1 MNEKGKWWK
10 NGMLV
15 FGVDIG
21 IIKEIMVISDS

>member
-1 MNEKGKWWK
+1 MKKENDEK

-15 FGVDIG
+15 FDVVIG